1 MNILAIDPSVN
12 FCGAAVFNENTKE
25 LVYHHLIKSVD
36 ISEDGDKF
44 AYTLKS
50 KQIVLQ
56 LKMMIINKYDI
67 KKIILEVPEY
77 WKVGGF
83 IARESGSIFKLT
95 FICGMIFNISDDI
108 EYILY
113 SPTMWKKQLPKN
125 VVNNRLQKYYDVKS
139 MNHNVVDAIGI
150 GHFYLHKNIK

>member
-1 MNILAIDPSVN
+1 MNILAIDPSIN
-12 FCGAAVFNENTKE
+12 FCGAAVFNEETKK
-25 LVYHHLIKSVD
+25 LLHHCLIKSVD
-36 ISEDGDKF
+36 VSEDGDKF

-56 LKMMIINKYDI
+56 LKMMLINKYNI
-67 KKIILEVPEY
+67 KKIILEIPEY

-95 FICGMIFNISDDI
+95 FVCGMIFNISDEI

-113 SPTMWKKQLPKN
+113 SPAMWKKQLPKP
-125 VVNNRLQKYYDVKS
+125 VVNNRLKKYYDVEKI
-139 MNHNVVDAIGI
+139 NHNIVDAIGI
-150 GHFYLHKNIK
+150 GHFYLYGHI